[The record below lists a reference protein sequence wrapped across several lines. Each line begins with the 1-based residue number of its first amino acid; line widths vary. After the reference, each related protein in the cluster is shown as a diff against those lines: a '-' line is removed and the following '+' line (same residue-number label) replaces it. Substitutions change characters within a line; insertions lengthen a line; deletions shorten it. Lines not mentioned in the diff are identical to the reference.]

1 MRLPD
6 DLDPAGPD
14 MTVSQL
20 AECLGLSERTIY
32 RYLDANHFPGAYLV
46 GSWHIPQ
53 KVVMEYI
60 ISRTRLG

>member
-1 MRLPD
+1 MRLPH
-6 DLDPAGPD
+6 DLDPQGPD

-32 RYLDANHFPGAYLV
+32 RYLDSGYFPGAYLL

-53 KVVMEYI
+53 EVVIIYI
-60 ISRTRLG
+60 QSRTRTV

>member
-1 MRLPD
+1 MRLPH

-20 AECLGLSERTIY
+20 AECLGLSERTIH
-32 RYLDANHFPGAYLV
+32 RYLRAGHFHGAYLI

-53 KVVMEYI
+53 ESVILYI
-60 ISRTRLG
+60 ESRTRTV